1 MNIKRSFFTLL
12 MGSAGFGLFLA
23 NCTVSTSS
31 SDKCSKGDKDTG
43 CECPGKITGYQ
54 VCNSSGVFGDC
65 QCPGTNTAGSS
76 NSSAGNT
83 STEAGAGNMSEGG
96 TTGKG
101 GTTGNG
107 GATTT
112 AGTATTAGTDAGGVS
127 SAEGGAGGAG
137 GENGGFPDFVTC
149 EDCLMELCPTQFTAC
164 LDDPQ
169 CFSTDG
175 DGTGEYEAI
184 STCIEGERASGVAKR
199 DAVRGCGVTFGAN
212 SNPDLVSPWAPH
224 DMAGTTTDLINC
236 MATSQSLPVDAKWA
250 NASTNFPNGVPAPW
264 PNDSCAKL
272 ACTSMK

>member
-76 NSSAGNT
+76 SNSSAGNT
-83 STEAGAGNMSEGG
+83 SNDAGAGNTSEAG
-96 TTGKG
+96 TTSKG
-101 GTTGNG
+101 GTTSNG
-107 GATTT
+107 
-112 AGTATTAGTDAGGVS
+112 GTATTAGTDAGGVS

-137 GENGGFPDFVTC
+137 GENGTGVTDFATC
-149 EDCLMELCPTQFTAC
+149 EDCLMALCPTQFDAC
-164 LDDPQ
+164 LNDSN

-199 DAVRGCGVTFGAN
+199 DAVRGCGVTFGA
-212 SNPDLVSPWAPH
+212 SADPDLVSAWAPH
-224 DMAGTTTDLINC
+224 DMAATTTDLINC
-236 MATSQSLPVDAKWA
+236 MATSQSKPVNADWA
-250 NASTNFPNGVPAPW
+250 NDQTTNFPNGVPAPW